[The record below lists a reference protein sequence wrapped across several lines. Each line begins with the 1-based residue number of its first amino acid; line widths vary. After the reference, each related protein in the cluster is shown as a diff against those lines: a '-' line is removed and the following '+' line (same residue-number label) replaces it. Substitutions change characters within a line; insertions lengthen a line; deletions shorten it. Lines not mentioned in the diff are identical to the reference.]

1 VTFPD
6 NHDMNRIFE
15 QVGHDYDLFRM
26 ALAYVLTMRG
36 TPQIYYGTEILMK
49 HPGSEAHG
57 DLRADFPGGWAGDEV
72 SAYTGEGLSK
82 QESTAQAFVR
92 KLLHWR
98 KHRAVVH
105 NGETMHFRPEDGTY
119 VYFRYDD
126 NDTVMVALNKNS
138 EAAELELA
146 RFAER
151 LQRHDRA
158 TDVISGERHM
168 LGESITLPARS
179 VTVLDLD

>member
-1 VTFPD
+1 
-6 NHDMNRIFE
+6 MNLKKIARA
-15 QVGHDYDLFRM
+15 LFNE
-26 ALAYVLTMRG
+26 LLFQHTRG
-36 TPQIYYGTEILMK
+36 
-49 HPGSEAHG
+49 
-57 DLRADFPGGWAGDEV
+57 PGGWAGDEV
-72 SAYTGEGLSK
+72 NGFTGQGLS
-82 QESTAQAFVR
+82 EREREAQAFVR

-98 KHRAVVH
+98 KDRAVVH
-105 NGETMHFRPEDGTY
+105 NGKTMHFRPDEGTY
-119 VYFRYDD
+119 VYFRYDE

-151 LQRHDRA
+151 LQHHDRA

>member
-1 VTFPD
+1 
-6 NHDMNRIFE
+6 M
-15 QVGHDYDLFRM
+15 
-26 ALAYVLTMRG
+26 LTMRG

-72 SAYTGEGLSK
+72 NGFTGQGLSERERK
-82 QESTAQAFVR
+82 AQAFVR

-98 KHRAVVH
+98 KDRAVVH
-105 NGETMHFRPEDGTY
+105 NGKTMHFRPEQGTY

-126 NDTVMVALNKNS
+126 SDTVMVALNKNH
-138 EAAELELA
+138 EAVELELA

-151 LQRHDRA
+151 MQRHDRA
-158 TDVISGERHM
+158 TDVISGDQKM
-168 LGESITLPARS
+168 LDVSISLPARS